1 MSSSCLIDP
10 AGNVTEL
17 KVCEK
22 AWPTRSTVVS
32 KITLQCINE
41 ETGRKFKKDEVSV
54 KTSRREVHPAEK
66 SDEELIF
73 LVMIETAT
81 DSKFPN
87 LSSQD
92 VIRFRGAVDRRAAL
106 YYYLLRAAHFAGD
119 LIRLKSPRPAITAL
133 ACSSWGPCAKGAMK

>member
-1 MSSSCLIDP
+1 MDCKTDCEQVPTPSLNTRLLRLMSSSCLIDP

-41 ETGRKFKKDEVSV
+41 ETGRKFKEDEVSA

-81 DSKFPN
+81 DTKFLN
-87 LSSQD
+87 LSSQ
-92 VIRFRGAVDRRAAL
+92 
-106 YYYLLRAAHFAGD
+106 
-119 LIRLKSPRPAITAL
+119 KMS
-133 ACSSWGPCAKGAMK
+133 